1 MARYRTP
8 LPGWLATAIEQIIN
22 RTIALDELGVDR
34 LKPLQDRWLKFEL
47 SGLEIDLWF
56 SADESGMIVD
66 AERHDDDCDNN
77 QADTVIH
84 GTPGA
89 LLGMAIP
96 EMEGPSQIRIEGDAR
111 LAQQF
116 QQLLKNL
123 DPDWEAGIS
132 HYLGDF
138 IGPQVY
144 RMLIEAGQFGR
155 HAAKTS
161 GEQVSHWLRDESG
174 SVPNREEWAAWRNEV
189 DELREAVDRFESRV
203 RRRTSNRQAG
213 A

>member
-8 LPGWLATAIEQIIN
+8 LPGWLATAIEQVLN
-22 RTIALDELGVDR
+22 RAIALDEQGADR
-34 LKPLQDRWLKFEL
+34 LKPLRDRWLKFEL

-56 SADESGMIVD
+56 SADDRSMIVD
-66 AERHDDDCDNN
+66 AERHQDE
-77 QADTVIH
+77 QADTIIQ

-89 LLGMAIP
+89 LLGMAVP
-96 EMEGPSQIRIEGDAR
+96 EMGGPGQVKIEGDAR

-116 QQLLKNL
+116 QQLLKSL

-144 RMLIEAGQFGR
+144 RMLIEASAFGR
-155 HAAKTS
+155 HAVKTS
-161 GEQVSHWLRDESG
+161 GEQFSHWLRDESG
-174 SVPNREEWAAWRNEV
+174 SVPNQEEWSDWRDQV

-203 RRRTSNRQAG
+203 RRRVGSQRAD

>member
-8 LPGWLATAIEQIIN
+8 LPGWLATAIQKIVN
-22 RTIALDELGVDR
+22 RAIALDEVGVDR
-34 LKPLQDRWLKFEL
+34 LKLLRDRWLKFEL

-56 SADESGMIVD
+56 SADDNGMIVD
-66 AERHDDDCDNN
+66 AERHEDDE
-77 QADTVIH
+77 ADTVIH

-89 LLGMAIP
+89 LMGMAIP
-96 EMEGPSQIRIEGDAR
+96 AMDTPGSSVKIEGDAR
-111 LAQQF
+111 LAQKF
-116 QQLLKNL
+116 QQLLKSL

-144 RMLIEAGQFGR
+144 RMLIEAGQFGQ
-155 HAAKTS
+155 HAVKTS
-161 GEQVSHWLRDESG
+161 GEQVSHWLRNESG
-174 SVPNREEWAAWRNEV
+174 SVPNQEEWSDWRDQV
-189 DELREAVDRFESRV
+189 DELREAVDRLESRV
-203 RRRTSNRQAG
+203 RRNSAKQKAD